1 MTGYE
6 LIMLCARFDLG
17 ETKAA
22 VKATLVALASF
33 YNEERDG
40 SWPGE
45 KDLLPRAACDRR
57 TLFKSVQRLEE
68 VGLIFVERSNGRG
81 NFYRFNIGLLSQGS
95 IKNVTGSNNETSYKN
110 DTGSNFVTSDENVTT
125 PVTKMQPHQLQK
137 CNWTSS
143 KNVTEKEKK
152 KEIKEKE
159 KTSDVSFSSK
169 TDSELLTL
177 MDDLSWEDAFEAR
190 AEYARRVA
198 ERTKHNLRP
207 DFEQPDRPQYEILGM
222 HH

>member
-22 VKATLVALASF
+22 VKAALVALASF

-68 VGLIFVERSNGRG
+68 IGLITVERSIGKG
-81 NFYRFNIGLLSQGS
+81 NFYRFNLWMLEQGS
-95 IKNVTGSNNETSYKN
+95 VKNITGQESKTSYKN
-110 DTGSNFVTSDENVTT
+110 DTGDKNETSYKNGTT
-125 PVTKMQPHQLQK
+125 PVTKMQHDQLQK
-137 CNWTSS
+137 CNETSY

-152 KEIKEKE
+152 EKIKEKE
-159 KTSDVSFSSK
+159 KTNSDFS
-169 TDSELLTL
+169 DSLDNSIVDCT
-177 MDDLSWEDAFEAR
+177 SPWEDRQR
-190 AEYARRVA
+190 AIEEHNRRMRAAIANAEFQPPQRHSIEY
-198 ERTKHNLRP
+198 
-207 DFEQPDRPQYEILGM
+207 F
-222 HH
+222 

>member
-22 VKATLVALASF
+22 VKAALVALASF

-68 VGLIFVERSNGRG
+68 MGLITVERSIGKG
-81 NFYRFNIGLLSQGS
+81 NFYRFNFWMLEQGS
-95 IKNVTGSNNETSYKN
+95 IKNVTSQESKTSYKN
-110 DTGSNFVTSDENVTT
+110 DTGNKNGTSYKNSTT
-125 PVTKMQPHQLQK
+125 PVTKMQHDQLQK
-137 CNWTSS
+137 CNGTSY

-152 KEIKEKE
+152 EKIKEKE
-159 KTSDVSFSSK
+159 KTNSDFS
-169 TDSELLTL
+169 DSLNNSIVDCTS
-177 MDDLSWEDAFEAR
+177 SWEDRQR
-190 AEYARRVA
+190 AIEEHNRRMRAAIASAELQPVQRHSIEY
-198 ERTKHNLRP
+198 
-207 DFEQPDRPQYEILGM
+207 F
-222 HH
+222 